1 LIKGSNKPGSSNPL
15 RLSDINVRLVV
26 YRVLL
31 ATTFLALVGQLW
43 RLQMVRGSYYQTMA
57 DKNRFRLE
65 QNTAPRGIIY
75 DRRGYILARNMPQV
89 TVSIIPA
96 YLPED
101 EAERSELLFELATLL
116 DMPMKGLSISRTPW
130 GVVQPGVEVAPD
142 MAKGLL
148 DILQEAELA
157 PYRPAILKRD
167 VPRNVAMILE
177 EEHLDWPGVLVQAQ
191 PVREYLSGSLTA
203 HILGYIGPIPQEQAE
218 VYEARGYNPNQHL
231 VGLSGVEY
239 TFEQELRGL
248 DGQKLIEVDV
258 AGREVQIVGET
269 QSTIPGNNLRLT
281 LDLDLQQASE
291 DILRRQLRSL
301 YKKQGVAIAMNPQ
314 TGEILAMI
322 SLPGYDN
329 NEFTGGIS
337 PEALQALQEDPYHPL
352 VNHAISGMFPPG
364 SAFKIVVAAA
374 GLEEEVVTTSTRLFC
389 GGILWLPNRFY
400 PEDPSLA
407 QPFYCWIYHDYHGQH
422 GTLGVL
428 SALSHSCDIFFYQ
441 VGGGYRDRF
450 EGLGEERLGYYA
462 ELFGFGEPSGLDL
475 PGEATG
481 LVPTVKWKRVNY
493 SESWVTGDTYNM
505 SIGQGF
511 VLSTPLQVLNA
522 TAAVANG
529 GTLYRPQIV
538 REIIDSE
545 GNIVQAFA
553 PDVIRQIPV
562 SAENLDLV
570 RQGMRGA
577 VAEPGGTA
585 HSIYVPGIAVAGKT
599 GTAEFFID
607 RNKDGIPDRDREG
620 NLPTHAWFTSFAPY
634 QNPEIAVLVFVFDG
648 GEGSATAVPITN
660 EILNYYFSR
669 DRGEPSP

>member
-1 LIKGSNKPGSSNPL
+1 MTRGPSNPS
-15 RLSDINVRLVV
+15 RLSDMNIRLVA

-31 ATTFLALVGQLW
+31 AIAFLAIVGQLW
-43 RLQMVRGSYYQTMA
+43 RLQMVRGTYYRAMA
-57 DKNRFRLE
+57 DSNRFRLE
-65 QNTAPRGIIY
+65 QDVAPRGIIY
-75 DRRGYILARNMPQV
+75 DRRGHILARNMPQV
-89 TVSIIPA
+89 AVSVIPA

-101 EAERSELLFELATLL
+101 EVKRDDLLFELAILL
-116 DMPMKGLSISRTPW
+116 DMPMRGLSTSRAPW
-130 GVVQPGVEVAPD
+130 GVVQPGVEVETD
-142 MAKGLL
+142 MANGVL
-148 DILQEAELA
+148 DILEEAELA
-157 PYRPAILKRD
+157 PYRPALLKKD
-167 VPRNVAMILE
+167 VPRQVSMILE

-191 PVREYLSGSLTA
+191 PVREYLSGPLTA

-218 VYEARGYNPNQHL
+218 AYEARGYNPNQHL

-239 TFEQELRGL
+239 AFEQELRGQ

-269 QSTIPGNNLRLT
+269 QPTSPGNNLRLT
-281 LDLDLQQASE
+281 LDLALQQATE
-291 DILRRQLRSL
+291 DVLRRQLRSV
-301 YKKQGVAIAMNPQ
+301 YKQQGVVIAMNPQ
-314 TGEILAMI
+314 TGEILAMV
-322 SLPGYDN
+322 SLPSYDN
-329 NEFTGGIS
+329 NDFTGGIS

-364 SAFKIVVAAA
+364 STFKIVVASA
-374 GLEEEVVTTSTRLFC
+374 GLEEEICTTNTRLFC

-422 GTLGVL
+422 GALGVI

-441 VGGGYRDRF
+441 VGGGYRDQF
-450 EGLGEERLGYYA
+450 EGLGEERIGYYA

-511 VLSTPLQVLNA
+511 VLATPLQVLNA

-545 GNIVQAFA
+545 GNIVQAFT

-562 SAENLDLV
+562 SADNLEIV

-585 HSIYVPGIAVAGKT
+585 HSIYVPGISVAGKT

-607 RNKDGIPDRDREG
+607 RNKDGISDRDREG

-634 QNPEIAVLVFVFDG
+634 QSPEIALLVFVFGG
-648 GEGSATAVPITN
+648 GEGSATAVPIAN

-669 DRGEPSP
+669 DRAEPLP

>member
-407 QPFYCWIYHDYHGQH
+407 QPF
-422 GTLGVL
+422 
-428 SALSHSCDIFFYQ
+428 
-441 VGGGYRDRF
+441 
-450 EGLGEERLGYYA
+450 
-462 ELFGFGEPSGLDL
+462 
-475 PGEATG
+475 
-481 LVPTVKWKRVNY
+481 
-493 SESWVTGDTYNM
+493 
-505 SIGQGF
+505 
-511 VLSTPLQVLNA
+511 
-522 TAAVANG
+522 
-529 GTLYRPQIV
+529 
-538 REIIDSE
+538 
-545 GNIVQAFA
+545 
-553 PDVIRQIPV
+553 
-562 SAENLDLV
+562 
-570 RQGMRGA
+570 
-577 VAEPGGTA
+577 
-585 HSIYVPGIAVAGKT
+585 
-599 GTAEFFID
+599 
-607 RNKDGIPDRDREG
+607 
-620 NLPTHAWFTSFAPY
+620 
-634 QNPEIAVLVFVFDG
+634 
-648 GEGSATAVPITN
+648 
-660 EILNYYFSR
+660 
-669 DRGEPSP
+669 